1 MRPRHPS
8 TVHALGLTLA
18 AVLAPSLA
26 HAQLI
31 DRLSLSGHVGA
42 SAVLSDPYPGF
53 LDVGVGAE
61 LRPTVRLWGPL
72 HLQLLAGLQLWPVN
86 GQLQS
91 LTPFVGILR
100 FGGGVRV
107 HPELSPRYG
116 GPFVDADLAASV
128 TTVPAQVSFSFGAGW
143 LVPLGRVVQVGP
155 AVRVGWSDVG
165 DNPYGFS
172 AFWYL
177 TAGVEVALRLPRA
190 TPPPPDAPVVAP
202 PVAAAPT
209 ATRVGPA
216 PVVEPDPDGDGLR
229 GAADRCPTEPE
240 TVNGFEENDGCPDNP
255 DPDNDVVTGAAD
267 RCPNEPETRN
277 NFEDEDGCPDNPDAD
292 SDAVLLPADRCP
304 NEPETRNDFEDDDGC
319 PDTVPAVQFVGT
331 RMVVR
336 DAVRFEA
343 ERDRLLPES
352 SAALDAVA
360 AALAARPDVVRIR
373 VEGHTDE
380 MGSTR
385 RNRTLS
391 ERRARAV
398 ARYLRDHGVDR
409 HRLDSQ
415 GFGDERPVVA
425 TTGPADPQR
434 NRRIEFTV
442 TDPPQGVAAAPAAA
456 APTATPPATPAPEGD
471 EGHGHHRRHGEGH
484 HRRGH

>member
-8 TVHALGLTLA
+8 TGCALGLTLA
-18 AVLAPSLA
+18 AVIAPSLA

-31 DRLSLSGHVGA
+31 DRLSLSGHVSA

-61 LRPTVRLWGPL
+61 LRPTLRVWGPL

-86 GQLQS
+86 GQLGS
-91 LTPFVGILR
+91 LTPAVGILR

-107 HPELSPRYG
+107 HPELSRRYG
-116 GPFVDADLAASV
+116 GPFVDADLAAAV
-128 TTVPAQVSFSFGAGW
+128 TTVPAQVSFAFGAGW

-165 DNPYGFS
+165 SNPYGFGS
-172 AFWYL
+172 FWYL
-177 TAGVEVALRLPRA
+177 TAGVEVALRLPRSA
-190 TPPPPDAPVVAP
+190 PPRPEAPVVATP
-202 PVAAAPT
+202 PRAAPT
-209 ATRVGPA
+209 ATRGAPA
-216 PVVEPDPDGDGLR
+216 PVVEPDPDGDGVR
-229 GAADRCPTEPE
+229 GAADRCPNEPE

-255 DPDNDVVTGAAD
+255 DPDGDVLTGAAD
-267 RCPNEPETRN
+267 RCPNEAETRN

-292 SDAVLLPADRCP
+292 SDAVLLPGDRCP
-304 NEPETRNDFEDDDGC
+304 NEPETRNNFEDDDGC
-319 PDTVPAVQFVGT
+319 PDTVPAVQFMGT
-331 RMVVR
+331 RVVVR

-352 SAALDAVA
+352 SAVLDALA
-360 AALAARPDVVRIR
+360 AALAARPDVLRIR

-380 MGSTR
+380 LDSAR

-409 HRLDSQ
+409 HRLDSE

-425 TTGPADPQR
+425 TTGPVDPER

-442 TDPPQGVAAAPAAA
+442 VDPPQGVAAAPPAAA
-456 APTATPPATPAPEGD
+456 TPATPPAAPAGD
-471 EGHGHHRRHGEGH
+471 EEHGHHRRHGSGH
-484 HRRGH
+484 HDRRH